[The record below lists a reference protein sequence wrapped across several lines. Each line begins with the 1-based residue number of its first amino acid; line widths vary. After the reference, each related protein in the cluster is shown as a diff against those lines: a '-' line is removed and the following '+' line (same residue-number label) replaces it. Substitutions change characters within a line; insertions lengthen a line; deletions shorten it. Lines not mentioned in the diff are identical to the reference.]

1 MKKILLIGPPGCGKG
16 TQAKYLID
24 YNIYSIST
32 GEAIRKSKNKE
43 IKQYLKKDYIEGKLL
58 PDDLIFKIINEEIS
72 LLPKNAK
79 GYVLDG
85 AVRTL
90 SQAKYVKKHNL
101 LDEVIYYKIK
111 DKTSINRILNRNEGR
126 PDDNFDSIKKR
137 LDEYKTKTKPVL
149 NYLRKNFRFYE
160 ISAENS
166 ATKINELTKKV
177 LNLK

>member
-58 PDDLIFKIINEEIS
+58 SDDLIFK
-72 LLPKNAK
+72 
-79 GYVLDG
+79 
-85 AVRTL
+85 
-90 SQAKYVKKHNL
+90 AKYAKEHNL

-126 PDDNFDSIKKR
+126 SDDNFDSIKKR